1 MMTRLCVLA
10 PYSKLYNQL
19 LGFERQIVLCM
30 VAADILPSIPLLLR
44 WNNLLYTDPCS
55 HMNAES
61 II

>member
-10 PYSKLYNQL
+10 PFSKLYNQL

-44 WNNLLYTDPCS
+44 GDDLLNADPCS
-55 HMNAES
+55 HTNA
-61 II
+61 